1 MTGLTI
7 KTVCTLAAA
16 TFFCGTAIAQD
27 SGQTTDSETSGEIEL
42 PLGEPAGAKLG
53 EPYEREQIV
62 DWTIRCIR
70 QENPD
75 AEVCQMYQLL
85 KNTDGSGVAEV
96 SLVPLRGDEDI
107 ASVGNIMTP
116 LGTLLQPGLVLAV
129 DENDPIVYPFT
140 VCSTQGCLARFG
152 VTNELIQQMRSGSTA
167 IVEIVAAASPGR
179 PIVLDVSLSGFTRA
193 FETLMEQDAKR
204 PQ

>member
-7 KTVCTLAAA
+7 KTVCTFAAA
-16 TFFCGTAIAQD
+16 TFFCGTAYAQE
-27 SGQTTDSETSGEIEL
+27 SGQATDSEPAQEIEL
-42 PLGEPAGAKLG
+42 PLGEPAGPKLG

-70 QENPD
+70 KENPND
-75 AEVCQMYQLL
+75 EVCQMYQLL

-96 SLVPLRGDEDI
+96 SLVPVRGDENI
-107 ASVGNIMTP
+107 ASIANIMTP
-116 LGTLLQPGLVLAV
+116 LGTLLRPGLVLAV

-140 VCSTQGCLARFG
+140 VCSQQGCLARFG
-152 VTNELIQQMRSGSTA
+152 ITNELLEQMKSGSTA
-167 IVEIVAAASPGR
+167 ISEIVAAVSPDR
-179 PIVLDVSLSGFTRA
+179 PIVLDISLSGFTRA
-193 FETLMEQDAKR
+193 FETLMEQDAQR